1 MPADTQGAA
10 TRPTWDEQE
19 GLAHVAKD
27 GECRACI
34 AGALTSHVARPR
46 SCRQLYSTR
55 KCMQCNAKKAMQQ
68 FAHGSAVAA
77 AKLRAAL
84 DEFEACASTSATRE
98 ARRALEVAQERLDG
112 EESKER
118 AHGNPPFLSAAPRS
132 EAFQIRV
139 ERESPMKTFRNQ
151 SETALHGSGGV
162 GEGWGR
168 GREDT
173 KVVRG

>member
-1 MPADTQGAA
+1 
-10 TRPTWDEQE
+10 
-19 GLAHVAKD
+19 
-27 GECRACI
+27 
-34 AGALTSHVARPR
+34 
-46 SCRQLYSTR
+46 
-55 KCMQCNAKKAMQQ
+55 MQQ

-132 EAFQIRV
+132 EAFQRRV
-139 ERESPMKTFRNQ
+139 ECDLHMKRF
-151 SETALHGSGGV
+151 ETHLKRLCM
-162 GEGWGR
+162 GR
-168 GREDT
+168 G
-173 KVVRG
+173 

>member
-1 MPADTQGAA
+1 MPRLHRGRIDLARGTPTLVQAA
-10 TRPTWDEQE
+10 LQHKKMQ
-19 GLAHVAKD
+19 A
-27 GECRACI
+27 
-34 AGALTSHVARPR
+34 
-46 SCRQLYSTR
+46 
-55 KCMQCNAKKAMQQ
+55 MQCKKAMQQ

-132 EAFQIRV
+132 EAFQRRV
-139 ERESPMKTFRNQ
+139 ECDSHMKRF
-151 SETALHGSGGV
+151 ETHLKRLCMGRGGGGRGGV
-162 GEGWGR
+162 GVER
-168 GREDT
+168 ILRSYED
-173 KVVRG
+173 KRPVRSSLVDTSDAER

>member
-1 MPADTQGAA
+1 VHGANGG
-10 TRPTWDEQE
+10 E
-19 GLAHVAKD
+19 G
-27 GECRACI
+27 RASI

-55 KCMQCNAKKAMQQ
+55 KCKQCNAKKAMQQ

-98 ARRALEVAQERLDG
+98 ARRALEVAQERLDR

-132 EAFQIRV
+132 EAFQRRV
-139 ERESPMKTFRNQ
+139 ECDSHMKRF
-151 SETALHGSGGV
+151 ETHLKRLCMGRGRGGKGVEVEGELGV
-162 GEGWGR
+162 GERQCWGV
-168 GREDT
+168 RE
-173 KVVRG
+173 

>member
-1 MPADTQGAA
+1 
-10 TRPTWDEQE
+10 
-19 GLAHVAKD
+19 
-27 GECRACI
+27 
-34 AGALTSHVARPR
+34 
-46 SCRQLYSTR
+46 
-55 KCMQCNAKKAMQQ
+55 MQQ

-132 EAFQIRV
+132 EAFQRRV
-139 ERESPMKTFRNQ
+139 ECDSHMKRF
-151 SETALHGSGGV
+151 ETHLKRLCMGRGGWGWGGV
-162 GEGWGR
+162 GVER
-168 GREDT
+168 ILRSYED
-173 KVVRG
+173 KRPVRSSLVDTSDAER